1 MLSDLIIRN
10 EWAQA
15 LAILSVM
22 VAVVVGGTEEG
33 VGVVENILDVLNPLT
48 RFGLIGWQEDPW
60 DDHVSLACIYNQL
73 GHERSCKW

>member
-22 VAVVVGGTEEG
+22 VAVVWGGTEEG
-33 VGVVENILDVLNPLT
+33 VGVVENILEVLNPLT
-48 RFGLIGWQEDPW
+48 RFGLIGWEEDPK
-60 DDHVSLACIYNQL
+60 
-73 GHERSCKW
+73 G